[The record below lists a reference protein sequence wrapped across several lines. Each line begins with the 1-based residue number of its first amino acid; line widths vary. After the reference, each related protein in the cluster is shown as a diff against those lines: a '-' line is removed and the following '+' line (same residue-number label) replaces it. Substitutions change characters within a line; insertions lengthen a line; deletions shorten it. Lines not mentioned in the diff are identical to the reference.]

1 MKRNVIIA
9 TLAAAGVAGGAVLAG
24 TAFADDG
31 DDRKPASRTLN
42 AGADDAGSDD
52 RDDRDDR
59 SGSKDGKGSGG
70 SWISAEQ
77 AIGQALKAEP
87 GHAHKLEL
95 EDDDRVWEVDILT
108 EDGKWR
114 QVDVARKGGEVVS
127 SRADDDDD
135 RNERTA
141 KQVRAVLA
149 DAKTSLADA
158 ARIANERV
166 PGTIEEIDLEKR
178 GTVWKVDFEKVDGR
192 DDDDDVE
199 LHVNVESGKATVHD
213 DDRDDRDDRDDDRDD
228 RDDDRDDRDDDRDD
242 RDDDRDDKDDDRDDR
257 DDDRDDKDDDR
268 DDRDD
273 D

>member
-52 RDDRDDR
+52 RDDRG
-59 SGSKDGKGSGG
+59 GSKDGKGNGG

-77 AIGQALKAEP
+77 AVGQALKAEP
-87 GHAHKLEL
+87 GHAYKLEL

-108 EDGKWR
+108 EDGEWR
-114 QVDVARKGGEVVS
+114 RVDVARKGGEVVS
-127 SRADDDDD
+127 SRTDDDDD

-166 PGTIEEIDLEKR
+166 PGTIDEIDLEKR

-199 LHVNVESGKATVHD
+199 LRVNVESGKATVHDDDRD

-228 RDDDRDDRDDDRDD
+228 RDDD
-242 RDDDRDDKDDDRDDR
+242 
-257 DDDRDDKDDDR
+257 
-268 DDRDD
+268 
-273 D
+273 